1 MIKKILT
8 DKVLKTFFA
17 IPLSSKERQIAI
29 ESVDLKYV
37 PAIQNSIIYSLLCL
51 PAILV
56 LDMGIVVAV
65 LTPVTMVSGT
75 AWFAVSLANMKKKF
89 ETFGTE
95 LTVDLFES
103 FVISLLLLLM
113 IAIVAVNPVIF
124 GFVSSYGDND
134 LVKLVAGIFAAL
146 VVVRISLKILLG
158 ALKYDMNDAMLTGQ
172 AEAAQKYY
180 TKSLSFFHQSAAALK
195 SGKSLEVANYHIANS
210 FFELFSYVKNKIK
223 TKRISASTIDN
234 LIKTAAEMKRTPNS
248 DQKKI
253 DKMSIQLIE
262 SFLVIC
268 SGVEDDEAKK
278 SLANIKLELESIKDD
293 KSTESQEMV
302 DTRFASI
309 FQEIAELI
317 EEQGEMLFDDENIK
331 DKDSA

>member
-1 MIKKILT
+1 MIKKILV

-29 ESVDLKYV
+29 ESVDFKYV

-89 ETFGTE
+89 EAFGTE

-124 GFVSSYGDND
+124 APASALGDNYY
-134 LVKLVAGIFAAL
+134 VKLIAGLFSAL
-146 VVVRISLKILLG
+146 VVIRISLKILLG

-195 SGKSLEVANYHIANS
+195 SGKILEVANYHIANS

-223 TKRISASTIDN
+223 TKRISATTIDN

-262 SFLVIC
+262 SFLIIC

-278 SLANIKLELESIKDD
+278 SLQNIKLELDSIKDE
-293 KSTESQEMV
+293 KSKESQEMV

-317 EEQGEMLFDDENIK
+317 EEQGEMLFDDETSK
-331 DKDSA
+331 DKENT

>member
-1 MIKKILT
+1 MIRSVVLGKI
-8 DKVLKTFFA
+8 LKTFFE
-17 IPLSSKERQIAI
+17 IPLSSKEKQIAI
-29 ESVDLKYV
+29 ESVDFKYV
-37 PAIQNSIIYSLLCL
+37 PAIRNSLIYSLICL
-51 PAILV
+51 PAILF

-103 FVISLLLLLM
+103 FVISLTLLLL
-113 IAIVAVNPVIF
+113 IAVVAVNPVLF
-124 GFVSSYGDND
+124 GILSQYGEVKV
-134 LVKLVAGIFAAL
+134 VKLLAGILATA
-146 VVVRISLKILLG
+146 VVVRISLKIFLG
-158 ALKYDMNDAMLTGQ
+158 ALKYDINDAMLTGQ

-180 TKSLSFFHQSAAALK
+180 TKSLSFFQQSAAALK

-210 FFELFSYVKNKIK
+210 FFELFTYIKLKLKAKNVSEKKIGE
-223 TKRISASTIDN
+223 
-234 LIKTAAEMKRTPNS
+234 LIEVAMKMKLAPGS

-253 DKMSIQLIE
+253 DKMSVHLIE
-262 SFLVIC
+262 SFLDFC
-268 SGVEDDEAKK
+268 SGVKDPGARK
-278 SLANIKLELESIKDD
+278 SLDNIHLELNCIKNT
-293 KSTESQEMV
+293 KNGESQQMT

-317 EEQGEMLFDDENIK
+317 EELGEVLFDSEK
-331 DKDSA
+331 QEE